1 MGRVWAS
8 RVELVGSNAEAGY
21 CMLRNVC
28 NRLAD
33 SLERLRLLLGMQ
45 CTLIDHANS
54 TSRAAMH
61 TSTHH

>member
-21 CMLRNVC
+21 SMLRSVC
-28 NRLAD
+28 MRVEGSMN
-33 SLERLRLLLGMQ
+33 RLRLLK
-45 CTLIDHANS
+45 CTLINHAMS

-61 TSTHH
+61 TSTHR